1 MPINYRLVPG
11 TELNNRKVTHM
22 KEYSTA
28 SIRNIVLASHSNS
41 GKTMLAESLL
51 HFTGAT
57 TRLGTIE
64 DKTTAS
70 DFDEE
75 EQRRGISL
83 FTTVLPVLYKDL
95 KLNLLDTPGY
105 TDFVGEVVSAM
116 RVADSALILVDS
128 VGGLEVGTEV
138 ALQYAETFGIPK
150 IMVIN
155 KMDRE
160 NASYQKALKSVQDE
174 IAARLIPM
182 QLPMGEKA
190 EFKGV
195 IDLVSMKAY
204 EGDGKKAVEIPAD
217 LKAEAEEARTLLVE
231 AAAEGEDSLLEKYFE
246 NGDLT
251 SEEILLG
258 LRKAIQNSNI
268 IPVLVAA
275 GGRNIGIQPLLDTLV
290 ALAPSPV
297 ELPAVK
303 AKTPKGE
310 VELSYK
316 DAGPMAAYVWKTTAD
331 PFVGRQTYFKVYSGV
346 VTSDTRVWNAS
357 KGEEERLAGVQV
369 PFGKEMLPVSVIHS
383 GDIGAVAK
391 LSVTTTGDTL
401 TTKDQNITLPVPSYP
416 NALYRV
422 AINPKTQSDAAKMSQ
437 TLTRMTEEDM
447 TLTWEMNPATHQ
459 TLLFGMGDQHLDVA
473 LKRMEQKFQ
482 LNLVTLE
489 PKVPYEEHITREG
502 AATYRHKKQTGGS
515 GQFGEVSLKVFPIEG
530 EDFTFSNDVF
540 GGAISNNYMGP
551 IEKGIRNVM
560 KEGVVAGY
568 TVHNVGVSVV
578 DGKEHPV
585 DSKPIAFEI
594 AGREAFKIAFKEA
607 NPVLYEPI
615 MRVAV
620 TVPEANM
627 GDIMGDLNTRR
638 ARVQGMDTEHGKS
651 TINAHV
657 PLSEMMRYTTNLRSM
672 TGGRGLFSMEFDH
685 YEMVPT
691 QMAREIMDARQKELH
706 ESE

>member
-1 MPINYRLVPG
+1 MPIKIRLVPG
-11 TELNNRKVTHM
+11 TKLDHRKVTHM

-41 GKTMLAESLL
+41 GKTMLAESIL

-57 TRLGTIE
+57 TRFGTIE

-70 DFDEE
+70 DYDEE

-83 FTTVLPVLYKDL
+83 FTTVLPVIYKDL

-116 RVADSALILVDS
+116 RVADCALILVDS

-138 ALQYAETFGIPK
+138 ALEYADTFNMPK

-155 KMDRE
+155 KMDRD
-160 NASYQKALKSVQDE
+160 NANFQKALKSVQDQ
-174 IAARLIPM
+174 IDARLIPM

-190 EFKGV
+190 DFKGV
-195 IDLVSMKAY
+195 IDLVTMKAY
-204 EGDGKKAVEIPAD
+204 EGDGKKVVEIPAN
-217 LKAEAEEARTLLVE
+217 LQAEAAEARTQLVE

-251 SEEILLG
+251 SEEIIQG
-258 LRKAIQNSNI
+258 LRKAIRTSNI

-275 GGRNIGIQPLLDTLV
+275 GGRSIGIQPLLDVLV
-290 ALAPSPV
+290 ALAPSPA

-303 AKTPKGE
+303 ANTPKGE
-310 VELSYK
+310 IELTFQ
-316 DAGPMAAYVWKTTAD
+316 DAGPLAAYVWKTTAD
-331 PFVGRQTYFKVYSGV
+331 PFVGRQTYFRVYSGV
-346 VTSDTRVWNAS
+346 VASDTRVWNAS
-357 KGEEERLAGVQV
+357 KSEEERLAGVQV

-401 TTKDQNITLPVPSYP
+401 SAKEHHITLPVPSYP
-416 NALYRV
+416 HALYRV
-422 AINPKTQSDAAKMSQ
+422 AISPKTQSDAAKMSQ
-437 TLTRMTEEDM
+437 TLTRLTEEDM
-447 TLTWEMNPATHQ
+447 TLTWEMQAATHQ
-459 TLLFGMGDQHLDVA
+459 TLLFGMGDQHIDVA

-482 LNLVTLE
+482 LNLATLE

-502 AATYRHKKQTGGS
+502 SATYRHKKQTGGS

-551 IEKGIRNVM
+551 IEKGIRSVM

-568 TVHNVGVSVV
+568 TVHNVGVSIV

-638 ARVQGMDTEHGKS
+638 ARVQGMDTERGKS

-672 TGGRGLFSMEFDH
+672 TGGRGVFTMEFDH

>member
-1 MPINYRLVPG
+1 LPIKIRLVPG
-11 TELNNRKVTHM
+11 TKLDHRKVTHM

-41 GKTMLAESLL
+41 GKTILAESLL

-64 DKTTAS
+64 DKTTVS

-83 FTTVLPVLYKDL
+83 FTTVLPVIYKDL

-116 RVADSALILVDS
+116 RVADCALILVDS

-155 KMDRE
+155 KMDRD
-160 NASYQKALKSVQDE
+160 NANFQKALKSVQDE
-174 IAARLIPM
+174 VDSRLIPM

-190 EFKGV
+190 DFKGV
-195 IDLVSMKAY
+195 IDLVTMKAY
-204 EGDGKKAVEIPAD
+204 EGDGKKVVEIPAS
-217 LKAEAEEARTLLVE
+217 LKAEADEARTQLVE

-251 SEEILLG
+251 PEEIIQG

-275 GGRNIGIQPLLDTLV
+275 GGRNIGIQPLLDILV

-310 VELSYK
+310 IELNYE
-316 DAGPMAAYVWKTTAD
+316 DAGPLAAYVWKTTAD

-346 VTSDTRVWNAS
+346 VSSDTRVWNAS
-357 KGEEERLAGVQV
+357 KNEEERLAGVQV
-369 PFGKEMLPVSVIHS
+369 PFGKDMLPVSVIHS

-401 TTKDQNITLPVPSYP
+401 TSKEQNITLPVPTYP
-416 NALYRV
+416 HALYRV

-447 TLTWEMNPATHQ
+447 TLTWEMQAATHQ
-459 TLLFGMGDQHLDVA
+459 TLLFGMGDQHIDVA

-551 IEKGIRNVM
+551 IEKGIRSVM

-672 TGGRGLFSMEFDH
+672 TGGRGIFTMEFDH

>member
-190 EFKGV
+190 DFKGV

-275 GGRNIGIQPLLDTLV
+275 GGRNIGIQPLLDVLV

-310 VELSYK
+310 IELSYQ

-672 TGGRGLFSMEFDH
+672 TGGRGIFSMEFDH

>member
-1 MPINYRLVPG
+1 
-11 TELNNRKVTHM
+11 M

-41 GKTMLAESLL
+41 GKTMLAESIL
-51 HFTGAT
+51 HFTGAI

-64 DKTTAS
+64 DKTTVS
-70 DFDEE
+70 DFDDE

-83 FTTVLPVLYKDL
+83 FTTVLPVIYKDL

-116 RVADSALILVDS
+116 RVADCALILVDS

-138 ALQYAETFGIPK
+138 ALQYAQTFGIPR

-160 NASYQKALKSVQDE
+160 NANFQKALKSVQDE
-174 IAARLIPM
+174 VDARLIPM
-182 QLPMGEKA
+182 QLPMGEKND
-190 EFKGV
+190 FKGV

-204 EGDGKKAVEIPAD
+204 EGEGKKATEIPAS
-217 LKAEAEEARTLLVE
+217 LKAEADEARTQLVE

-251 SEEILLG
+251 TEEILQG
-258 LRKAIQNSNI
+258 LHKAIQNSNI
-268 IPVLVAA
+268 IPVLVAS
-275 GGRNIGIQPLLDTLV
+275 GGRSIGIQPLLDALV

-310 VELSYK
+310 IELTYQ
-316 DAGPMAAYVWKTTAD
+316 DAGPLAAYVWKTTAD

-346 VTSDTRVWNAS
+346 VTSDTRVWNAT

-369 PFGKEMLPVSVIHS
+369 PFGKEMLPVNVIHS

-401 TTKDQNITLPVPSYP
+401 TTKELSITLPMPTYP

-447 TLTWEMNPATHQ
+447 TLTWEMDSATHQ
-459 TLLFGMGDQHLDVA
+459 TLLFGMGDQHIDVA

-502 AATYRHKKQTGGS
+502 SATYRHKKQTGGS

-568 TVHNVGVSVV
+568 TVHNVGVSIV

-594 AGREAFKIAFKEA
+594 AGREAFKLAFKEA

-672 TGGRGLFSMEFDH
+672 TGGRGIFTMEFDH

-691 QMAREIMDARQKELH
+691 QMAREIMDARQKEMH

>member
-1 MPINYRLVPG
+1 MPIKIRLVPG
-11 TELNNRKVTHM
+11 TKLDHRKVTHM

-41 GKTMLAESLL
+41 GKTILAESLL

-64 DKTTAS
+64 DKTTVS

-83 FTTVLPVLYKDL
+83 FTTVLPVIYKDL

-116 RVADSALILVDS
+116 RVADCALILVDS

-155 KMDRE
+155 KMDRD
-160 NASYQKALKSVQDE
+160 NANFQKALKSVQDE
-174 IAARLIPM
+174 VDSRLIPM

-190 EFKGV
+190 DFKGV
-195 IDLVSMKAY
+195 IDLVTMKAY
-204 EGDGKKAVEIPAD
+204 EGDGKKVVDIPAD
-217 LKAEAEEARTLLVE
+217 LKAEADEARTQLVE

-251 SEEILLG
+251 PDEIIQG

-275 GGRNIGIQPLLDTLV
+275 GGRNIGIQPLLDILV

-310 VELSYK
+310 IELNYE
-316 DAGPMAAYVWKTTAD
+316 DAGPLAAYVWKTTAD

-346 VTSDTRVWNAS
+346 VSSDTRVWNAS
-357 KGEEERLAGVQV
+357 KNEEERLAGVQV
-369 PFGKEMLPVSVIHS
+369 PFGKDMLPVSVIHS

-401 TTKDQNITLPVPSYP
+401 TSREQNITLPVPTYP
-416 NALYRV
+416 HALYRV

-447 TLTWEMNPATHQ
+447 TLTWEMQAATHQ
-459 TLLFGMGDQHLDVA
+459 TLLFGMGDQHIDVA

-551 IEKGIRNVM
+551 IEKGIRSVM

-672 TGGRGLFSMEFDH
+672 TGGRGIFTMEFDH

>member
-1 MPINYRLVPG
+1 
-11 TELNNRKVTHM
+11 M
-22 KEYSTA
+22 KEFSTA

-41 GKTMLAESLL
+41 GKTMLAESIL

-64 DKTTAS
+64 DKTTIS

-83 FTTVLPVLYKDL
+83 FTTVLPVIYKDL

-116 RVADSALILVDS
+116 RVADCALILVDS

-138 ALQYAETFGIPK
+138 ALQYTETFGIPK

-160 NASYQKALKSVQDE
+160 NANFQKALKSVQDG
-174 IAARLIPM
+174 IDARLIPM

-190 EFKGV
+190 DFKGV
-195 IDLVSMKAY
+195 IDLVTMKAY
-204 EGDGKKAVEIPAD
+204 EGDGKKVIDIPAD
-217 LKAEAEEARTLLVE
+217 LQAEAEEARTQLVE

-251 SEEILLG
+251 SEEILQG
-258 LRKAIQNSNI
+258 LRKAMRNSNI

-275 GGRNIGIQPLLDTLV
+275 GGRSIGIQPLLDVLV
-290 ALAPSPV
+290 ELAPSPA

-303 AKTPKGE
+303 AHTPKGE
-310 VELSYK
+310 IELTYQ
-316 DAGPMAAYVWKTTAD
+316 DAGPLAAYVWKTTAD

-346 VTSDTRVWNAS
+346 VSSDTRVWNAN

-369 PFGKEMLPVSVIHS
+369 PFGKDMLPVSVIHS

-401 TTKDQNITLPVPSYP
+401 TTKEHNIILPVPSYP
-416 NALYRV
+416 HPLYRV

-447 TLTWEMNPATHQ
+447 TLSWEMEAATHQ
-459 TLLFGMGDQHLDVA
+459 TLLFGMGDQHIDVA

-489 PKVPYEEHITREG
+489 PKVPYEEHITRE
-502 AATYRHKKQTGGS
+502 ASATYRHKKQTGGS
-515 GQFGEVSLKVFPIEG
+515 GQFGEVSLKIFPIEG

-568 TVHNVGVSVV
+568 PVHNVGVSIV

-615 MRVAV
+615 MRVAI

-651 TINAHV
+651 TINALV

-672 TGGRGLFSMEFDH
+672 TGGRGIFTMEFDH

>member
-275 GGRNIGIQPLLDTLV
+275 GGRNIGIQPLLDVLV

-310 VELSYK
+310 IELSYQ

-672 TGGRGLFSMEFDH
+672 TGGRGIFSMEFDH